1 MFSRNYNTQV
11 IQSKALLKNAKVNSF
26 TQHSEQNNRQPYL
39 PILSKA
45 HSLNRCREKVRRER
59 ALFLKEC
66 ANTTLRDRNHVKE
79 LGDPGKAYSK
89 KTEITSTLYVQQKR
103 RHNRLNKGVWRGV
116 VSTFMRNGSKL
127 RYQTMLRKALLEL

>member
-1 MFSRNYNTQV
+1 MNN
-11 IQSKALLKNAKVNSF
+11 F
-26 TQHSEQNNRQPYL
+26 TQRSEQNSHYPYL

-45 HSLNRCREKVRRER
+45 RSLNRCRERVRRER

-66 ANTTLRDRNHVKE
+66 AGTTLKDRNHLKE
-79 LGDPGKAYSK
+79 LGDPRKAYSK
-89 KTEITSTLYVQQKR
+89 KAKITSTFYVQQKR
-103 RHNRLNKGVWRGV
+103 NNRLNKGVWRGV

>member
-1 MFSRNYNTQV
+1 M
-11 IQSKALLKNAKVNSF
+11 QSKAALLKNAKVNSF
-26 TQHSEQNNRQPYL
+26 TQHSEQNNGQPYL
-39 PILSKA
+39 PFLSKA
-45 HSLNRCREKVRRER
+45 RSLNRCREKVRRER

-66 ANTTLRDRNHVKE
+66 AGTTLNRNHVKE

-89 KTEITSTLYVQQKR
+89 KTGITSTLYVQQKK

>member
-1 MFSRNYNTQV
+1 M
-11 IQSKALLKNAKVNSF
+11 QSKALLKNAKVNSF
-26 TQHSEQNNRQPYL
+26 TQRSKQNSRYPYL

-45 HSLNRCREKVRRER
+45 RSLNRCRERVRRER

-66 ANTTLRDRNHVKE
+66 AGTTLRDRNHVKE
-79 LGDPGKAYSK
+79 LPDPGKADLK
-89 KTEITSTLYVQQKR
+89 KAKIISTFYVQQK